1 MLNNLLETWSRLYG
15 TEQSVL
21 VEAVDHIVNVE
32 LKNVAQKTLELAT
45 ENLKQ
50 DPHSQRSHG
59 CLFVKNKFL
68 SLFSR

>member
-1 MLNNLLETWSRLYG
+1 MLDNLLETWSRLYG
-15 TEQSVL
+15 TKQSVL
-21 VEAVDHIVNVE
+21 VEAVDHVVNVD
-32 LKNVAQKTLELAT
+32 LKNDALKTLELAT

-59 CLFVKNKFL
+59 CLFAKNKLL

>member
-21 VEAVDHIVNVE
+21 VEAVDHIVNVD

-59 CLFVKNKFL
+59 VLFVKNKFL

>member
-1 MLNNLLETWSRLYG
+1 MLNNLLETWSRLYD

-21 VEAVDHIVNVE
+21 IEAVDHLIVNLD

-50 DPHSQRSHG
+50 DPHVRQII
-59 CLFVKNKFL
+59 KPIYAKDNK
-68 SLFSR
+68 